1 MSRVLLGVD
10 FTSSPSPRKP
20 ITVARGRRHG
30 EHLALE
36 HIAHLADWQGFEAL
50 LREPGPWIAAFDFPF
65 GLPRQAVADLG
76 WPQDWA
82 GLVRHCA
89 CLSRARL
96 RELLDTYRATR
107 AAGDKYPHR
116 ATDLPA
122 GSHSPLKLVN
132 PPVALMFH
140 EGAPRLLQA
149 GLSVPGLYAGDDTR
163 VALEAYPGL
172 TVRAITREPYKNDAP
187 SKQTAARREARVRI
201 VSALRAGQPIG
212 IRLRCSSALD
222 RRLLD
227 DASGDSLDAVVC
239 AMQAAWAEAR
249 AEENFGLPVDIDPLE
264 GWIVTAGPDGE
275 ARHTGARMMF

>member
-36 HIAHLADWQGFEAL
+36 HIAHLVDWQGFEAL

-96 RELLDTYRATR
+96 RELLDAYRATR

-187 SKQTAARREARVRI
+187 SKQTAARRGARARI

-249 AEENFGLPVDIDPLE
+249 AEENFGLPTDIDPLE

-275 ARHTGARMMF
+275 ARDSGTRMML